1 MDAIEKGRWG
11 ELSARGYMEMKG
23 YEFRSANYRTRLG
36 EVDLVMRKG
45 DTIVF
50 VEVKA
55 RGGESFGAPQTA
67 VTTGKQR
74 KIIRA
79 ALDYVKSF
87 GLTKMCLRFDVV
99 ALGPAGVEHIENAFQ
114 CERKYTL

>member
-1 MDAIEKGRWG
+1 MDAIDKGRHG
-11 ELSARGYMEMKG
+11 ETSARAYLENKG

-45 DTIVF
+45 DTLVF
-50 VEVKA
+50 VEVKS
-55 RGGESFGAPQTA
+55 RGSESFGAPQTA
-67 VTTGKQR
+67 VTIWKQR

-79 ALDYVKSF
+79 ALDYVKFF
-87 GLTKMCLRFDVV
+87 GMTRMCLRFDVM

-114 CERKYTL
+114 AERKYTF